1 MADVRTQLFSLH
13 HLIAVNY
20 FTQEYNT
27 DSEDFKSQ
35 LYNLASMV
43 EVVSTFLKVHADDEE
58 ISLATR
64 KEAAATMPGLMDNI
78 SSEADEI
85 ISIIQEWDV
94 SPPSL
99 MTSSTTRGAS
109 ATRSSD
115 VNTTISTDVSEISSS
130 TTESKV
136 NAGIKDIGDPF
147 LNTIIGVYKKIAP
160 NGRYKPKHLRR
171 KKFSI
176 VPYEFASMWRSLPN
190 LYEEKEMPN
199 QEIIRPKVAWHKVN
213 PSALRRFTRP
223 GMFPIMSVSPRPS
236 FYGKS
241 CDCATNPVFKTSV
254 LATVHMLE
262 RRPGPARLC
271 PCPTEFERDH
281 PFGSLPGYRTNLGV
295 VPIPDTPMFGHIWD
309 HEVSDW
315 VLHAEIPP
323 SGPSASFD
331 VHQNHANQGYRDQ
344 QPAERRR
351 TRGRPRRRG

>member
-43 EVVSTFLKVHADDEE
+43 EVVSTFLKVHTDDEE

-64 KEAAATMPGLMDNI
+64 KEAAASMPGLMDNI

-94 SPPSL
+94 SPSSL

-109 ATRSSD
+109 ATKS
-115 VNTTISTDVSEISSS
+115 NTTISTDVSEISSS

-160 NGRYKPKHLRR
+160 NGRNKPKHLRR

-190 LYEEKEMPN
+190 LYEEKEMTN
-199 QEIIRPKVAWHKVN
+199 QKIIRPKVAWHKVN